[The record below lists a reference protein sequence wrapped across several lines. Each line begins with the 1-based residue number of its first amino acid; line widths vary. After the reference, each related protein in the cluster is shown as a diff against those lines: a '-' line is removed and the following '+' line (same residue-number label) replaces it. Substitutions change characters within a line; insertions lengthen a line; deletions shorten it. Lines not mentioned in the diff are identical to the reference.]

1 MHMFSDSDWAG
12 DQKTRRSTSGG
23 IAMMGS
29 HCIKHWCRMQ
39 HAVAL
44 SSAEAELYAGVF
56 TATEGLG
63 IQAMALDLGIKLFMT
78 LYLDAKAA
86 IAIMS
91 REGLSKVKH
100 IETRYLCIQDA
111 IKVERFALRKIKTDD
126 NPADFF
132 TKPLDITKTNYFTTA
147 IGLRFMVR

>member
-1 MHMFSDSDWAG
+1 
-12 DQKTRRSTSGG
+12 
-23 IAMMGS
+23 MMGN
-29 HCIKHWCRMQ
+29 HCIKHWCKMQ

-44 SSAEAELYAGVF
+44 SSAEAELYAGVL

-63 IQAMALDLGIKLFMT
+63 IQAMAKDLGIKLQMS

-100 IETRYLCIQDA
+100 IETRFLRIQDA
-111 IKVERFALRKIKTDD
+111 IKAKRFSLRKVKTEE
-126 NPADFF
+126 NPADLF
-132 TKPLDITKTNYFTTA
+132 TKPLDIGKVNYFTTA
-147 IGLRFMVR
+147 ICLRFMM

>member
-1 MHMFSDSDWAG
+1 
-12 DQKTRRSTSGG
+12 
-23 IAMMGS
+23 MGS
-29 HCIKHWCRMQ
+29 HCIKHWCKMQ

-44 SSAEAELYAGVF
+44 SSAEAELYAGVL

-63 IQAMALDLGIKLFMT
+63 IQAMAEDLGIKLHMS

-100 IETRYLCIQDA
+100 IETRFLWIQDA
-111 IKVERFALRKIKTDD
+111 IKAKRFSLRKVKTEE
-126 NPADFF
+126 NPADLF
-132 TKPLDITKTNYFTTA
+132 TKPLDIGKTNYFTTA
-147 IGLRFMVR
+147 IGLRFMM